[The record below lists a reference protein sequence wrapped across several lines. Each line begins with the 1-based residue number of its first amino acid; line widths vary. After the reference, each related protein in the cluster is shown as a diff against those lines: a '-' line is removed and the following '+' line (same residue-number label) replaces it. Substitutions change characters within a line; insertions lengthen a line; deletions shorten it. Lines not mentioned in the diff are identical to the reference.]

1 MTLRLFVQMC
11 PIFPRSLVHKTKQNN
26 NNSCDVTYNGVQ
38 RGRLGMPAMHGPLG
52 KGDIGAGGRGR
63 EKGRR
68 RAGDGGRVTGALAG
82 RRKDSGLTR
91 RVLGSSSAV
100 FTWIKI

>member
-1 MTLRLFVQMC
+1 MGCRGGGWECLPCTVPWGRETLV
-11 PIFPRSLVHKTKQNN
+11 LV
-26 NNSCDVTYNGVQ
+26 
-38 RGRLGMPAMHGPLG
+38 
-52 KGDIGAGGRGR
+52 GGGR